1 MKIRNLSTCHELMM
15 RNLSHQG
22 YQPPIN
28 NETFPYI
35 CYVLLPLQFY
45 RLVSD
50 RMTMVAQD
58 LFGFRVCVLVN
69 DTIFI
74 YAVDLDA
81 LKQKMHVHN
90 DLYQD

>member
-1 MKIRNLSTCHELMM
+1 MSPLKFRDSWVAKYAPD
-15 RNLSHQG
+15 QG

-28 NETFPYI
+28 NEIFPYI

-50 RMTMVAQD
+50 GMTMVAQD

-69 DTIFI
+69 DTIF
-74 YAVDLDA
+74 YLRSRFSCNEA
-81 LKQKMHVHN
+81 
-90 DLYQD
+90 